1 MENIIK
7 SNNIELKVR
16 NKGAELFSILVDNE
30 EFMWNK
36 NIIWAKSSPILFPF
50 IGALKDNKYK
60 YKGKEYIIETKHGFA
75 RDKEFEILE
84 KKSNKISYILK
95 SNDETREIYPF
106 DFNLIVNYEIIDN
119 NKVKMEYV
127 IENKTDGEMY
137 FSIGYHPAFLLPQ
150 NYEDT
155 YLQIDNKDEILS
167 YKLDGVYIDY
177 KDKLLLEKD
186 SNKVY
191 IKDKTFE
198 IDTIILDGENSKK
211 TELIFNNSSRKVT
224 VYHENFEYLA
234 YWKPQKANFIC
245 IEPWHGLP
253 DFNNTDYNLENK
265 IGIKKLDKNET
276 FITSLTFKF
285 DK

>member
-119 NKVKMEYV
+119 NTVKMEYV